1 MDLSVPSSF
10 IYRSDVLG
18 SYSSSPSSESAS
30 IKYIDEDITTVT
42 DSTTFEHLE
51 TSAEIHPVPK
61 AIEPGIILS
70 ILEVKKLHTFMFWKM
85 AKTFVYFTKTTAATW
100 SVNKIIPVFIA
111 LPVSPNMS
119 QSQYDL

>member
-1 MDLSVPSSF
+1 MDLSLPSSF

-70 ILEVKKLHTFMFWKM
+70 ILTACKM
-85 AKTFVYFTKTTAATW
+85 AKTFV
-100 SVNKIIPVFIA
+100 
-111 LPVSPNMS
+111 
-119 QSQYDL
+119 

>member
-1 MDLSVPSSF
+1 M
-10 IYRSDVLG
+10 LG

-61 AIEPGIILS
+61 AIEPGIMLL
-70 ILEVKKLHTFMFWKM
+70 ILEVRNCFHVRKKKQRPLFISQ
-85 AKTFVYFTKTTAATW
+85 KTTADTW
-100 SVNKIIPVFIA
+100 SVTHHLGISYYVNFLGRLGTNGFQLK
-111 LPVSPNMS
+111 
-119 QSQYDL
+119 